1 MIISYRYFYKD
12 GDLDNYNLIYE
23 VKFNER
29 DMVYKTNKP
38 RDSYIILGL
47 ELICGYD
54 YVNPDYSN
62 VQGYVSADHF
72 IDDVQYEQVVCY
84 FITESVE
91 NALVENGYEIIDR
104 LPKIYK

>member
-1 MIISYRYFYKD
+1 MYVK
-12 GDLDNYNLIYE
+12 DNYNLIYE

-54 YVNPDYSN
+54 YVNP
-62 VQGYVSADHF
+62 
-72 IDDVQYEQVVCY
+72 
-84 FITESVE
+84 
-91 NALVENGYEIIDR
+91 
-104 LPKIYK
+104 